1 MKMKWRKGQSAV
13 NNPRS
18 NTKKVKVET
27 ALIGK
32 PFVGTKAVDGPIKS
46 SWAQR
51 VREVQEVETVV
62 STEDMSTSGS
72 KSGTDLPE
80 AQPAPPLPEIARDD
94 AAVESPRDDQ
104 AHVAAA
110 VPMVEPETYAPA
122 EFDPVQVCMAPPA
135 VSMAEPAR
143 TPELEA
149 ETAMHFEPAPLVYK
163 EPVAGLEPNLL
174 ALTAHAA
181 SYPGSLMSEDQ
192 YHAMSSSHTPAQS
205 THKEA
210 AYYQP
215 TPMVPP
221 STYQMVQFVH
231 PSALAAVQ
239 ERCAQLT
246 EQLNAQ
252 RAAHEGIHREYQ
264 IELGKVKRE
273 TAQMALLH
281 ERAMKRCAE
290 ESAKLRHHVEENA
303 KLRHHHMLIIADLRL
318 QLEEARAMA
327 ARLVDRSTKA
337 KATQVLA

>member
-32 PFVGTKAVDGPIKS
+32 PFVGTKAVDGPIKR

-51 VREVQEVETVV
+51 IREVQEGETVV

-135 VSMAEPAR
+135 VSVAEPAR
-143 TPELEA
+143 IPELEALRAKTPELEA

-163 EPVAGLEPNLL
+163 EPVGLLDPNLL
-174 ALTAHAA
+174 ALNAHAA

-192 YHAMSSSHTPAQS
+192 YHAMSTSHTPAQS

-252 RAAHEGIHREYQ
+252 RAAHDGNHREYQ

-273 TAQMALLH
+273 TAHDGIHREYQIELG
-281 ERAMKRCAE
+281 K
-290 ESAKLRHHVEENA
+290 
-303 KLRHHHMLIIADLRL
+303 
-318 QLEEARAMA
+318 
-327 ARLVDRSTKA
+327 
-337 KATQVLA
+337 